1 MLCDICKK
9 NEATIHIKEMHNNQ
23 WKSINLCAECA
34 KLNESAITPPEL
46 DITNM
51 LLNITKA
58 VKKKSGS
65 PQKSAAATEQQ
76 SAKSVQMMH
85 CPVCNWSQED
95 IRKNNGKLG
104 CPSCYKSFSTVLN
117 QVLSDIQKGTVHIG
131 KKAENA
137 GKPDK
142 MTYNYQL
149 STLEKRL
156 ASHIANEEYE
166 DAAKVRDAIR
176 DLKEQFRQTAGEND
190 DE

>member
-34 KLNESAITPPEL
+34 KLNESAIPTPEL
-46 DITNM
+46 NITNM

-58 VKKKSGS
+58 VNKKGGAS
-65 PQKSAAATEQQ
+65 PKPAPAPEQQ
-76 SAKSVQMMH
+76 SAKNVQMMH

-117 QVLSDIQKGTVHIG
+117 QVLSDIQKGTVRIG
-131 KKAENA
+131 KKADNA

-176 DLKEQFRQTAGEND
+176 DLKAQFRQAAGENG

>member
-1 MLCDICKK
+1 MLCDHCKK

-34 KLNESAITPPEL
+34 KIFESNAGIPSL

-58 VKKKSGS
+58 AKQKTPAKK
-65 PQKSAAATEQQ
+65 PQPPAAPVQESKEQLF
-76 SAKSVQMMH
+76 H

-104 CPSCYKSFSTVLN
+104 CPACYKTFSTILL
-117 QVLSDIQKGTVHIG
+117 QVLSDIQKGTVHTG
-131 KKAENA
+131 KRLDNSEET
-137 GKPDK
+137 DK
-142 MTYNYQL
+142 TVYNYKL
-149 STLEKRL
+149 STLEKLL
-156 ASHIANEEYE
+156 AGHIANEEYE
-166 DAAKVRDAIR
+166 DAAKVRDAIN
-176 DLKEQFRQTAGEND
+176 DLKAKYRKSAEENC

>member
-34 KLNESAITPPEL
+34 KLNESAMNPPEL

-58 VKKKSGS
+58 VKKKSS
-65 PQKSAAATEQQ
+65 QPKKPAPPAPQGGENAQL
-76 SAKSVQMMH
+76 MH

-117 QVLSDIQKGTVHIG
+117 QVLSDIQKGTVHTG
-131 KKAENA
+131 KKTSKSA
-137 GKPDK
+137 KPDK
-142 MTYNYQL
+142 MAFNYKL

-176 DLKEQFRQTAGEND
+176 DLKEQFRQLEEENG

>member
-34 KLNESAITPPEL
+34 KLFEANSGVPGL

-58 VKKKSGS
+58 AKKNS
-65 PQKSAAATEQQ
+65 PAKKPQTPPAPETNSKEQLF
-76 SAKSVQMMH
+76 H

-104 CPSCYKSFSTVLN
+104 CPACYKTFSTVLL
-117 QVLSDIQKGTVHIG
+117 QVLSDIQKGTVHTG
-131 KKAENA
+131 KRLNTTENT
-137 GKPDK
+137 DRSL
-142 MTYNYQL
+142 YNYKL
-149 STLEKRL
+149 STLEKLL
-156 ASHIANEEYE
+156 AGHIANEEYE

-176 DLKEQFRQTAGEND
+176 DLKEKFRASAEDNC

>member
-34 KLNESAITPPEL
+34 KINESGMNPPEL

-58 VKKKSGS
+58 VNKKSSS
-65 PQKSAAATEQQ
+65 PKTPAPPAPQNAEQMPL
-76 SAKSVQMMH
+76 VH

-104 CPSCYKSFSTVLN
+104 CPSCYKSFSSILN
-117 QVLSDIQKGTVHIG
+117 QVLSDIQKGTVHTG
-131 KKAENA
+131 KQSSKATRS
-137 GKPDK
+137 GR
-142 MTYNYQL
+142 MTFNYKL

-156 ASHIANEEYE
+156 AGHIANEQYE

-176 DLKEQFRQTAGEND
+176 DLKEQYRKLEEDNTND
-190 DE
+190 